1 MCNLFPL
8 SNSLA
13 LFIIYPSVPGRKD
26 IHLETKK
33 MEPHEPSMVHYHMAH
48 TMRVR
53 LGLSQD
59 HTMESTKEKTETIQA
74 NEKEEQHQQVTRTR
88 TTFDNRE

>member
-13 LFIIYPSVPGRKD
+13 LFIIYPSDPGRKG
-26 IHLETKK
+26 IYPKAKK
-33 MEPHEPSMVHYHMAH
+33 VEPHEPSVVHDHMAH

-53 LGLSQD
+53 LGLSENN
-59 HTMESTKEKTETIQA
+59 TMESTKEKTEATQT
-74 NEKEEQHQQVTRTR
+74 NEKEE
-88 TTFDNRE
+88 

>member
-26 IHLETKK
+26 IHPKTKE
-33 MEPHEPSMVHYHMAH
+33 MEPHEPSMVHHHVAH
-48 TMRVR
+48 AMRVR
-53 LGLSQD
+53 LGLPQD
-59 HTMESTKEKTETIQA
+59 HTMESTEEKTETKQA
-74 NEKEEQHQQVTRTR
+74 NEKKEQHQQVTRAR
-88 TTFDNRE
+88 TTIDNRE